1 MPVHL
6 RSVSA
11 ALAAAAAVGL
21 LSAGGP
27 ALAAAQSDLDAFMAQ
42 VLAHRDENWKKLRQY
57 VLDERER
64 VDVTG
69 PGAVPIWG
77 DQRTY
82 TWYIRSGLFV
92 RSPVTANGVTIS
104 ESERR
109 KYEDEFL
116 ARARKRESKEGEAA
130 SAPAAPTE
138 AGDLGGLLAQSRQP
152 GFIDSAYFLRF
163 KFEEGKYALVGREAI
178 DGVDVLRIE
187 YYPARLFS
195 HEQDD
200 QDRRRAERRNDR
212 NEDVEAKMET
222 LMNKVALVTLW
233 VTPDTRQIVRYTFDN
248 VHMDFLPAAWLVRVN
263 DVTATMN
270 MSQPFRNVWLPRDVD
285 MRASTML
292 AVGSVG
298 VRYRLSYTNYHEAVT
313 EGRMLPLGAAPAP

>member
-1 MPVHL
+1 MMFPLPRAWAVL
-6 RSVSA
+6 AVSCAA
-11 ALAAAAAVGL
+11 ALAGTVV
-21 LSAGGP
+21 SATP
-27 ALAAAQSDLDAFMAQ
+27 VAQSDLDAFMAQ
-42 VLAHRDENWKKLRQY
+42 VLAHRDENWKKLSQY
-57 VLDERER
+57 VLDEREL
-64 VDVTG
+64 VNITG
-69 PGAVPIWG
+69 PAGVPIWG

-92 RSPVTANGVTIS
+92 RSPVTANGVTIA

-116 ARARKRESKEGEAA
+116 ERARKRESKDGAAA
-130 SAPAAPTE
+130 SEPATPTE

-163 KFEEGKYALVGREAI
+163 KFEQGKYALVGREVI

-200 QDRRRAERRNDR
+200 QDRRRAEQRKDDH
-212 NEDVEAKMET
+212 EDVEARMET
-222 LMNKVALVTLW
+222 LMNKVSLVPLW
-233 VTPDTRQIVRYTFDN
+233 VTPGTQQIVRYTFDN

-263 DVTATMN
+263 DMTATMN
-270 MSQPFRNVWLPRDVD
+270 MSQPFKDVWLPRDVD

-292 AVGSVG
+292 AIGSVG
-298 VRYRLSYTNYHEAVT
+298 FRYRLSYTNYHQAVT
-313 EGRMLPLGAAPAP
+313 EGRVVSSGAVPAP